1 MIHQITRAELI
12 VIAARLK
19 QAQDMIGYSD
29 ERMASMFDISTV
41 QYSKILRGHS
51 MITED
56 KLIILKQEMNISL
69 DYLITGQ
76 RAGRNVLISNQPK
89 TEVEFRMYMEE
100 ISYYI
105 ENLPVELKKDRM
117 MEMMRRFYK
126 TFSTL

>member
-76 RAGRNVLISNQPK
+76 RAGRNVLISNQPM
-89 TEVEFRMYMEE
+89 TGVEFRMYMEE

>member
-56 KLIILKQEMNISL
+56 KLIILKQEMN
-69 DYLITGQ
+69 TGQ
-76 RAGRNVLISNQPK
+76 RAGRNVLISNQPM

>member
-1 MIHQITRAELI
+1 M
-12 VIAARLK
+12 
-19 QAQDMIGYSD
+19 
-29 ERMASMFDISTV
+29 
-41 QYSKILRGHS
+41 
-51 MITED
+51 
-56 KLIILKQEMNISL
+56 
-69 DYLITGQ
+69 
-76 RAGRNVLISNQPK
+76 

>member
-76 RAGRNVLISNQPK
+76 RAGRNVLISNQSM